1 MEILER
7 DILKCV
13 KHDKLFQEK
22 CVCVRGGGAGG
33 EREKGHKC
41 LVVVCVTEK
50 ERGCGVVSKI
60 AGGLCFQQ
68 VMSHEK
74 SELNLKKLLITKISN

>member
-1 MEILER
+1 M
-7 DILKCV
+7 
-13 KHDKLFQEK
+13 
-22 CVCVRGGGAGG
+22 CVCVCEGGGG
-33 EREKGHKC
+33 EREKGYKC

-50 ERGCGVVSKI
+50 ERGSGVVSKI

-74 SELNLKKLLITKISN
+74 SELNLKKLSITKISN